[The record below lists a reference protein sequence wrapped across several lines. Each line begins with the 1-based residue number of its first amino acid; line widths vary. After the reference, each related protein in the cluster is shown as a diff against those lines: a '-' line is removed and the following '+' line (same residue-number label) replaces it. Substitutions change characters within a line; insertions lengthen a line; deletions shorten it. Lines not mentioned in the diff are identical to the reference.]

1 MGKKRNHNS
10 GRRII
15 IKDEKHGL
23 PYSKGLM
30 ASSIMATGLAPA
42 RAYQVAEAIEEEL
55 VARDKSS
62 VTIQALRKLTLETI
76 ENSVGVEYA
85 DKFRRWQELSK
96 LDKPLIILIGGTTGV
111 GKSTIASE
119 VGHRLGITRIIS
131 TDGIREVMRAVFSQ
145 ELMPALYNS
154 SFNAWQGLR
163 VPRLKS
169 ADPIIIGFREQL
181 AAVSVGVKATIERAQ
196 KEGTNQIIEG
206 VHIVPG
212 FIDLS
217 AFEEDV
223 FIISLV
229 VAVDDEDL
237 HRSHFY
243 IREIETEG
251 FRPFERYRANFD
263 NIRKIGEYINVL
275 AKDHHT
281 PVISSHNL
289 DLTVSEIIEAVINKA
304 VMSKGAE
311 KSVVSPV
318 KSGLDPESLKADA
331 AEELP

>member
-1 MGKKRNHNS
+1 M
-10 GRRII
+10 
-15 IKDEKHGL
+15 
-23 PYSKGLM
+23 
-30 ASSIMATGLAPA
+30 
-42 RAYQVAEAIEEEL
+42 
-55 VARDKSS
+55 
-62 VTIQALRKLTLETI
+62 
-76 ENSVGVEYA
+76 
-85 DKFRRWQELSK
+85 
-96 LDKPLIILIGGTTGV
+96 
-111 GKSTIASE
+111 
-119 VGHRLGITRIIS
+119 
-131 TDGIREVMRAVFSQ
+131 
-145 ELMPALYNS
+145 
-154 SFNAWQGLR
+154 
-163 VPRLKS
+163 PRLKS

-181 AAVSVGVKATIERAQ
+181 AAVSVGVKATIERAK

-289 DLTVSEIIEAVINKA
+289 DLTVSEIIEVVINKA
-304 VMSKGAE
+304 VMPKGAE
-311 KSVVSPV
+311 KLVVSPV